1 MKIKNEAKKAG
12 SSSVKGQK
20 IGLKQRSYDD
30 KFELKVLR
38 EMDCTG
44 ETLAALSK
52 ADYNPFPLDQNLWD
66 HNPKTNQRAGYE

>member
-12 SSSVKGQK
+12 SSSVKDQK
-20 IGLKQRSYDD
+20 TGLKQRSYDD
-30 KFELKVLR
+30 KFKLKVLR
-38 EMDCTG
+38 EMVSTG

-52 ADYNPFPLDQNLWD
+52 ADCNHFPLDQNLWD